1 MKFPRL
7 FLLSTFCLLP
17 FAGCAKSPSGGA
29 TVAAPNR
36 LEVTLTID
44 KTLDPNFYYGVAFD
58 DEPGDGDGPRALD
71 SNTVLLNGVMGGSW
85 KVLVLFHQTLSNPII
100 YYRSDPDD
108 PGSER
113 RILGTSLLFS
123 RPRVSSNAI
132 NFVLDLDAQVSS
144 GTYFFDHT
152 AGVTPTLATDRFD
165 VNFVTTN
172 RIIVGTGSSGG
183 GSDQRVKPVDAYETA
198 SLSTSFEFQLASTR
212 QISITDALNDKRLD
226 IDPSFASVNFGQ
238 LDVRKLDL
246 GVTRSR

>member
-1 MKFPRL
+1 MKFSRL
-7 FLLSTFCLLP
+7 LLPFTFCLLP
-17 FAGCAKSPSGGA
+17 LSGCAKSPSGGA

-58 DEPGDGDGPRALD
+58 DEPGDGDGPRAVEA
-71 SNTVLLNGVMGGSW
+71 NTILLNGVMGGSW
-85 KVLVLFHQTLSNPII
+85 KVLVLFHQNLANPII

-108 PGSER
+108 EGSER

-132 NFVLDLDAQVSS
+132 NFTLDLDAQVSS
-144 GTYFFDHT
+144 GTFFFNHT
-152 AGVTPTLATDRFD
+152 AGADPTLSVDRFD
-165 VNFVTTN
+165 INFVTTN
-172 RIIVGTGSSGG
+172 TVIVGTANNG

-198 SLSTSFEFQLASTR
+198 ALSTSFEFQIASTR
-212 QISITDALNDKRLD
+212 QISIPDALNDKRLN
-226 IDPSFASVNFGQ
+226 IDSSFASVNFGQ

-246 GVTRSR
+246 NVTRSR